1 MPGNRAA
8 QRTRH
13 QDAKFTRM
21 TTQPVGRLVTAMAG
35 PSIVSMLVSGIYNLA
50 DTFFIGQINTQSV
63 AALGIV
69 FSYMVLIQSVAIFF
83 GQGSGNYI
91 SRALGRREVAD
102 AEEMAAVGLIS
113 SVLVGAV
120 LAALS
125 FVFMR
130 PILSLL
136 GSTETILP
144 YASDYFSFILLG
156 APFIMGTFTLNNQMR
171 HQGNAMLS
179 MIGIVS
185 GAVLNIILDPVFIF
199 GLDLGI
205 RGAGIATAVSQFIG
219 FIIMLTLTGR
229 RGTLPLRL
237 SHFKPTWRR
246 YHDISAGGLPSLAR
260 QGLMSVSAI
269 CLNQMAS
276 IYGDAAIAGFSV
288 VNRIMMLACAAM
300 IGYGQGFQPVCGFN
314 YGAGFYDRVRRAF
327 WHSCLVATV
336 YCSVLAVLG
345 SLFAQPL
352 VALFRADDADVINI
366 GSEVLRYQC
375 LSFPLVGFITLANM
389 YLQNIRKTVPAIIM
403 ASARQG
409 IFFIPALFAGHAL
422 WGFTGVEIAQALAD
436 AGAFLF
442 AVPTVLYALRQMGRV
457 PAAR

>member
-1 MPGNRAA
+1 MTP
-8 QRTRH
+8 H
-13 QDAKFTRM
+13 EKYVRM
-21 TTQPVGRLVTAMAG
+21 TTRPVGRLVTELAG

-50 DTFFIGQINTQSV
+50 DTFFIGRINTQSV

-91 SRALGRREVAD
+91 SRALGRRETVD
-102 AEEMAAVGLIS
+102 AEEMAAVGLVS
-113 SVLVGAV
+113 SILTGIV
-120 LAALS
+120 LAAVS
-125 FVFMR
+125 FLLMR

-144 YASDYFSFILLG
+144 YANDYFRYILLG
-156 APFIMGTFTLNNQMR
+156 TPFIMGSFTLNIQMR
-171 HQGNAMLS
+171 HQGNAFLS

-185 GAVLNIILDPVFIF
+185 GAALNLALDPILIF
-199 GLDLGI
+199 GFGMGI
-205 RGAGIATAVSQFIG
+205 RGAGMATAISQIAG
-219 FIIMLTLTGR
+219 FLIILGMVGK
-229 RGTLPLRL
+229 RGTLHLKL
-237 SHFKPTWRR
+237 SHFKPTLRR

-276 IYGDAAIAGFSV
+276 LYGDECIAAFSV

-314 YGAGFYDRVRRAF
+314 YGAGLFDRVRQAY
-327 WHSCLVATV
+327 WHSCRVSTL
-336 YCSVLAVLG
+336 YCTLLALLG
-345 SLFAQPL
+345 FVFAGPL
-352 VALFRADDADVINI
+352 VSLFRADDPEVIRI

-375 LSFPLVGFITLANM
+375 CSFPLVAFITLANM
-389 YLQNIRKTVPAIIM
+389 YLQNIRKTVPAIVM

-409 IFFIPALFAGHAL
+409 IFFLPILFAGHAL
-422 WGFTGVEIAQALAD
+422 WGFTGVEIAQMLAD
-436 AGAFLF
+436 IGAFIV
-442 AVPTVLYALRQMGRV
+442 AVPLVLRTLREMDHR
-457 PAAR
+457 PIAR

>member
-1 MPGNRAA
+1 MSMTPEE
-8 QRTRH
+8 
-13 QDAKFTRM
+13 KYVRM
-21 TTQPVGRLVTAMAG
+21 TTRPVGHLVTKLAV

-91 SRALGRREVAD
+91 SRALGRREKAD
-102 AEEMAAVGLIS
+102 AEEMAAVGLVS
-113 SVLVGAV
+113 SVLTGVV

-125 FVFMR
+125 FLLMR

-144 YASDYFSFILLG
+144 YACDYFRFILMG
-156 APFIMGTFTLNNQMR
+156 TPFIMGTFTLNNQMR

-185 GAVLNIILDPVFIF
+185 GAALNIALDPILIF
-199 GLDLGI
+199 GFGLGI
-205 RGAGIATAVSQFIG
+205 RGAGMATAISQAVG
-219 FIIMLTLTGR
+219 FLVILSMVGK
-229 RGTLPLRL
+229 RGTLHIKL

-260 QGLMSVSAI
+260 QGLMSLSAI
-269 CLNQMAS
+269 CLNQLAS
-276 IYGDAAIAGFSV
+276 HYGDSAIAAFSV
-288 VNRIMMLACAAM
+288 VSRIMMLACAAM

-314 YGAGFYDRVRRAF
+314 YGAGLFDRVRKAF
-327 WHSCLVATV
+327 WHSCSVSTV
-336 YCSVLAVLG
+336 YCTVLALLG
-345 SLFAQPL
+345 WVFASPL
-352 VALFRADDADVINI
+352 VALFRADDPEVIRI

-375 LSFPLVGFITLANM
+375 YSFPLVGFITLANM
-389 YLQNIRKTVPAIIM
+389 YLQNIRKTISAIIM

-409 IFFIPALFAGHAL
+409 IFFLPALFAGHAL
-422 WGFTGVEIAQALAD
+422 WGFFGVEIAQMIAD
-436 AGAFLF
+436 IGSFLF
-442 AVPTVLYALRQMGRV
+442 AVPFVLYALKEMDRQ
-457 PAAR
+457 PIAR

>member
-1 MPGNRAA
+1 MPKAA
-8 QRTRH
+8 QRAQK
-13 QDAKFTRM
+13 QDAKFVRM
-21 TTQPVGRLVTAMAG
+21 TTQPVGRLVTAMAV

-91 SRALGRREVAD
+91 SRALGRREIGD
-102 AEEMAAVGLIS
+102 AEQMAAVGLIS
-113 SVLVGAV
+113 SVLTGII
-120 LAALS
+120 LAGLS
-125 FVFMR
+125 FLFMR

-136 GSTETILP
+136 GSTPTILP
-144 YASDYFSFILLG
+144 YATDYFSYILLG

-171 HQGNAMLS
+171 HQGNALLS

-185 GAVLNIILDPVFIF
+185 GAVLNIALDPVFIF
-199 GLDLGI
+199 VFDLGI
-205 RGAGIATAVSQFIG
+205 RGAGMATAISQFIG
-219 FIIMLTLTGR
+219 FCIMLGMTGR

-237 SHFKPTWRR
+237 SFFKPTLQR
-246 YHDISAGGLPSLAR
+246 YRDISAGGLPSLAR

-269 CLNQMAS
+269 CLNQLAS
-276 IYGDAAIAGFSV
+276 AYGDGAIAAFSV
-288 VNRIMMLACAAM
+288 VSRIMMLACAAM

-314 YGAGFYDRVRRAF
+314 YGAGFFDRVRLAF
-327 WHSCLVATV
+327 WHSCSVSTV
-336 YCSVLAVLG
+336 YCTLLAVLG
-345 SLFAQPL
+345 WVFAEPL
-352 VALFRADDADVINI
+352 VALFRADDAEVIRI

-375 LSFPLVGFITLANM
+375 YSFPLVGFITLANM
-389 YLQNIRKTVPAIIM
+389 YLQNIRKTIPAIIM

-409 IFFIPALFAGHAL
+409 IFFLPALFVGHAL

-442 AVPTVLYALRQMGRV
+442 AVPMVIHALRQMGHV

>member
-1 MPGNRAA
+1 MPKTA
-8 QRTRH
+8 QRARK
-13 QDAKFTRM
+13 QDAKFVRM
-21 TTQPVGRLVTAMAG
+21 TTQPVGRLVTAMAI

-91 SRALGRREVAD
+91 SRALGRREVED
-102 AEEMAAVGLIS
+102 AEEMAAVGLVS
-113 SVLVGAV
+113 SVLTGVI

-125 FVFMR
+125 FLFMR
-130 PILSLL
+130 HILSLL

-144 YASDYFSFILLG
+144 YATDYFRYILLG

-171 HQGNAMLS
+171 HQGNALLS

-205 RGAGIATAVSQFIG
+205 RGAGMATAISQFVG
-219 FIIMLTLTGR
+219 FCIVLGMTGR

-237 SHFKPTWRR
+237 SMFKPTLRR

-276 IYGDAAIAGFSV
+276 LYGDAAIAGFSV
-288 VNRIMMLACAAM
+288 VSRIMMLACAAM

-314 YGAGFYDRVRRAF
+314 YGAGFYDRVRAAF
-327 WHSCLVATV
+327 WHSCLVATI

-345 SLFAQPL
+345 GIFARPLVSLF
-352 VALFRADDADVINI
+352 RSDDIDVINI

-409 IFFIPALFAGHAL
+409 IFFLPALFAGHAL
-422 WGFTGVEIAQALAD
+422 WDFTGVEIAQAVAD
-436 AGAFLF
+436 AGSFLF
-442 AVPTVLYALRQMGRV
+442 AVPMVIIALRQMGRV

>member
-1 MPGNRAA
+1 MPKNA
-8 QRTRH
+8 QRALK
-13 QDAKFTRM
+13 QDAKFIRM
-21 TTQPVGRLVTAMAG
+21 TTRPVGGLVTAMAV

-113 SVLVGAV
+113 SVLTGLV
-120 LAALS
+120 LASLS
-125 FVFMR
+125 YVFMR
-130 PILSLL
+130 PILTML
-136 GSTETILP
+136 GSTPTIMP
-144 YASDYFSFILLG
+144 YATDYFGFILLG

-171 HQGNAMLS
+171 QQGNALLS

-185 GAVLNIILDPVFIF
+185 GAVLNIVLDPVFIF
-199 GLDLGI
+199 VLGLGI
-205 RGAGIATAVSQFIG
+205 RGAGMATAISQIVG
-219 FIIMLTLTGR
+219 FGIMLTMTGR
-229 RGTLPLRL
+229 HGTLPLRL
-237 SHFKPTWRR
+237 SCFKPTLRR
-246 YHDISAGGLPSLAR
+246 YRDIAAGGLPSLAR

-269 CLNQMAS
+269 CLNQLAS
-276 IYGDAAIAGFSV
+276 DYGDSAIAAFSV
-288 VNRIMMLACAAM
+288 VNRITMLACAAM

-314 YGAGFYDRVRRAF
+314 YGAGFYNRVRKAF
-327 WHSCLVATV
+327 WHSCSVSTV
-336 YCSVLAVLG
+336 YCTVMAVLG
-345 SLFAQPL
+345 WLFASPL
-352 VALFRADDADVINI
+352 VALFRADDAEVIRI
-366 GSEVLRYQC
+366 GSEVLRFQC
-375 LSFPLVGFITLANM
+375 YSFPLVGFITLANM
-389 YLQNIRKTVPAIIM
+389 FLQNIRKTIPAIIM

-409 IFFIPALFAGHAL
+409 IFFLPALFIGHAL
-422 WGFTGVEIAQALAD
+422 WGFTGIEIAQALAD

-442 AVPTVLYALRQMGRV
+442 AVPVVLYTLRMMDRQ

>member
-1 MPGNRAA
+1 MPKSA
-8 QRTRH
+8 QRAQK
-13 QDAKFTRM
+13 QDAKFVRM
-21 TTQPVGRLVTAMAG
+21 TTRPVGGLVTAMAI

-91 SRALGRREVAD
+91 SRALGRREIAD

-113 SVLVGAV
+113 SVLTGVI
-120 LAALS
+120 LAAVS

-136 GSTETILP
+136 GSTPTILP
-144 YASDYFSFILLG
+144 YATDYFSFILLG

-171 HQGNAMLS
+171 HQGNALLS

-185 GAVLNIILDPVFIF
+185 GAVLNIALDPVFIF
-199 GLDLGI
+199 VLGLGI
-205 RGAGIATAVSQFIG
+205 RGAGMATAISQFFG
-219 FIIMLTLTGR
+219 FCIMLGMTGR

-237 SHFKPTWRR
+237 SFFKPTLRR
-246 YHDISAGGLPSLAR
+246 YRDISAGGLPSLAR

-269 CLNQMAS
+269 CLNQLAS
-276 IYGDAAIAGFSV
+276 LYGDEAIAAFSV

-314 YGAGFYDRVRRAF
+314 YGAGFYDRVRTAF
-327 WHSCLVATV
+327 WHSCRVSTI
-336 YCSVLAVLG
+336 YCTLLAVLG
-345 SLFAQPL
+345 WVFADPL
-352 VALFRADDADVINI
+352 VSLFRADDAAVVRI

-375 LSFPLVGFITLANM
+375 YSFPLVGFITLANM

-436 AGAFLF
+436 AGSFLF
-442 AVPTVLYALRQMGRV
+442 AVPMVLHTLHKMGHE

>member
-1 MPGNRAA
+1 MPKSA
-8 QRTRH
+8 QRALK
-13 QDAKFTRM
+13 QDAKFVRM
-21 TTQPVGRLVTAMAG
+21 TTRPVGRLVTAMAL

-113 SVLVGAV
+113 SVLMGVI

-125 FVFMR
+125 FMFMR

-136 GSTETILP
+136 GSTPTIIP
-144 YASDYFSFILLG
+144 YATDYFRYILLG

-185 GAVLNIILDPVFIF
+185 GAVLNIALDPVFIF
-199 GLDLGI
+199 VLGLGI
-205 RGAGIATAVSQFIG
+205 RGAGMATAISQFVG
-219 FIIMLTLTGR
+219 FCIMLSMTGR
-229 RGTLPLRL
+229 HGTLPLVLKKFR
-237 SHFKPTWRR
+237 PTWQR
-246 YHDISAGGLPSLAR
+246 YRDIAAGGLPSLAR

-276 IYGDAAIAGFSV
+276 LYGDEAIAAFSV
-288 VNRIMMLACAAM
+288 VNRIAMLACAAM

-314 YGAGFYDRVRRAF
+314 YGAGFYDRVRRAY
-327 WHSCLVATV
+327 WHSCSVSTV
-336 YCSVLAVLG
+336 YCTVLAVLG
-345 SLFAQPL
+345 WLFAEPL
-352 VALFRADDADVINI
+352 VALFRADDAEVVRI

-375 LSFPLVGFITLANM
+375 LSFPLIGFITLANM
-389 YLQNIRKTVPAIIM
+389 YLQNIRKTIPAIVM

-409 IFFIPALFAGHAL
+409 IFFLPALFAGHAL

-436 AGAFLF
+436 GCSFLV
-442 AVPTVLYALRQMGRV
+442 AVPMVLYALHEMGRV
-457 PAAR
+457 PAAK

>member
-1 MPGNRAA
+1 MPKNA
-8 QRTRH
+8 QRALK
-13 QDAKFTRM
+13 QDAKFIRM
-21 TTQPVGRLVTAMAG
+21 TTRPVGGLVTAMAV

-113 SVLVGAV
+113 SVLTGLV
-120 LAALS
+120 LASLS
-125 FVFMR
+125 YVFMR
-130 PILSLL
+130 PILTML
-136 GSTETILP
+136 GSTPTIMP
-144 YASDYFSFILLG
+144 YATDYFGFILLG

-171 HQGNAMLS
+171 QQGNALLS

-185 GAVLNIILDPVFIF
+185 GAVLNIVLDPVFIF
-199 GLDLGI
+199 VLGLGI
-205 RGAGIATAVSQFIG
+205 RGAGMATAISQIVG
-219 FIIMLTLTGR
+219 FGIMLTMTGR
-229 RGTLPLRL
+229 HGTLPLRL
-237 SHFKPTWRR
+237 SCFKPTLRR
-246 YHDISAGGLPSLAR
+246 YRDIAAGGLPSLAR

-269 CLNQMAS
+269 CLNQLAS
-276 IYGDAAIAGFSV
+276 DYGDSAIAAFSV
-288 VNRIMMLACAAM
+288 VNRITMLACAAM

-314 YGAGFYDRVRRAF
+314 YGAGFYNRVRKAF
-327 WHSCLVATV
+327 WHSCSVSTV
-336 YCSVLAVLG
+336 YCTVMAVLG
-345 SLFAQPL
+345 WLFASPL
-352 VALFRADDADVINI
+352 VALFRADDAEVIRI
-366 GSEVLRYQC
+366 GSEVLRFQC
-375 LSFPLVGFITLANM
+375 YSFPLVGFITLANM
-389 YLQNIRKTVPAIIM
+389 YLQNIRKTIPAIIM

-409 IFFIPALFAGHAL
+409 IFFLPALFIGHAL
-422 WGFTGVEIAQALAD
+422 WGFTGIEIAQALAD

-442 AVPTVLYALRQMGRV
+442 AVPVVLYTLRMMDRQ

>member
-1 MPGNRAA
+1 MPRNA
-8 QRTRH
+8 QRAQQ
-13 QDAKFTRM
+13 QDAKFVRM
-21 TTQPVGRLVTAMAG
+21 TTQPVGRLVTAMAI

-50 DTFFIGQINTQSV
+50 DTFFIGQINTPSV

-113 SVLVGAV
+113 SVLTGAI

-125 FVFMR
+125 FIFMR
-130 PILSLL
+130 PIPALL
-136 GSTETILP
+136 GSTPTIIP
-144 YASDYFSFILLG
+144 YATDYFRYILLG

-185 GAVLNIILDPVFIF
+185 GAVLNIALDPILIF
-199 GLDLGI
+199 GCGLGI
-205 RGAGIATAVSQFIG
+205 RGAGMATAISQFIG
-219 FIIMLTLTGR
+219 FCIMLGMTGR
-229 RGTLPLRL
+229 HGTLPLIL
-237 SHFKPTWRR
+237 SKFEPTWRR
-246 YHDISAGGLPSLAR
+246 YRDIAAGGLPSLAR

-269 CLNQMAS
+269 CLNQTAS
-276 IYGDAAIAGFSV
+276 LYGDEAIAAFSV

-314 YGAGFYDRVRRAF
+314 YGAGFFDRVRRAF
-327 WHSCLVATV
+327 WHSCSVSTV
-336 YCSVLAVLG
+336 YCTVLAILG
-345 SLFAQPL
+345 WIFAGPL
-352 VALFRADDADVINI
+352 VALFRADDAEVVRI
-366 GSEVLRYQC
+366 GSEVLRFQC
-375 LSFPLVGFITLANM
+375 YSFPLVGFITLANM
-389 YLQNIRKTVPAIIM
+389 YLQNIRKTIPAIIM

-409 IFFIPALFAGHAL
+409 IFFLPALFAGHAL

-442 AVPTVLYALRQMGRV
+442 AVPMVLVALHQMGRV
-457 PAAR
+457 PSAR

>member
-1 MPGNRAA
+1 MPM
-8 QRTRH
+8 TPEE
-13 QDAKFTRM
+13 KYVRM
-21 TTQPVGRLVTAMAG
+21 TTRPVGQLVTKLAI

-91 SRALGRREVAD
+91 SRALGRREMVD
-102 AEEMAAVGLIS
+102 AEEMAAVGLVS
-113 SVLVGAV
+113 SVLTGVV

-125 FVFMR
+125 FLLMR

-144 YASDYFSFILLG
+144 YACDYFRFILMG
-156 APFIMGTFTLNNQMR
+156 TPFIMGTFTLNNQMR

-185 GAVLNIILDPVFIF
+185 GAVLNIALDPILIF
-199 GLDLGI
+199 GFGMGI
-205 RGAGIATAVSQFIG
+205 RGAGLATAISQAVG
-219 FIIMLTLTGR
+219 FLVILSFVGK
-229 RGTLPLRL
+229 RGTLRIKL

-260 QGLMSVSAI
+260 QGLMSLSAI
-269 CLNQMAS
+269 CLNQLAS
-276 IYGDAAIAGFSV
+276 HYGDAAIAAFSV
-288 VNRIMMLACAAM
+288 VSRIMMLACAAM

-314 YGAGFYDRVRRAF
+314 YGAGLFDRVRKAF
-327 WHSCLVATV
+327 WHSCSVSTV
-336 YCSVLAVLG
+336 YCTVLALLG
-345 SLFAQPL
+345 WFFASPL
-352 VALFRADDADVINI
+352 VALFRADDPEVIRI

-375 LSFPLVGFITLANM
+375 YSFPLVGFITLANM
-389 YLQNIRKTVPAIIM
+389 YLQNIRKTIPAIIM

-409 IFFIPALFAGHAL
+409 IFFLPALFAGHAL
-422 WGFTGVEIAQALAD
+422 WGFFGVEIAQMLAD
-436 AGAFLF
+436 IGSFLF
-442 AVPTVLYALRQMGRV
+442 AVPFVLCALKQMDHQ
-457 PAAR
+457 PIAR

>member
-1 MPGNRAA
+1 MPKNE
-8 QRTRH
+8 QRTRK
-13 QDAKFTRM
+13 QDAKFIRM
-21 TTQPVGRLVTAMAG
+21 TTRPVGGLVTAMAV

-91 SRALGRREVAD
+91 SRALGRRERDD
-102 AEEMAAVGLIS
+102 AEVMASVGLIS
-113 SVLVGAV
+113 SVLTGLI

-125 FVFMR
+125 FLFMK
-130 PILSLL
+130 PILSML
-136 GSTETILP
+136 GSTDTILP
-144 YASDYFSFILLG
+144 YATDYFSFILLG

-185 GAVLNIILDPVFIF
+185 GAVLNIALDPVFIF
-199 GLDLGI
+199 VLGLGI
-205 RGAGIATAVSQFIG
+205 RGAGMATAISQFIG
-219 FIIMLTLTGR
+219 FCIMLGMTGR
-229 RGTLPLRL
+229 HGTLPLRL
-237 SHFKPTWRR
+237 SCFKPSWQR
-246 YHDISAGGLPSLAR
+246 YRDISAGGLPSLAR

-269 CLNQMAS
+269 CLNQLAS
-276 IYGDAAIAGFSV
+276 AYGDGAIAAFSV
-288 VNRIMMLACAAM
+288 VSRIAMLACAAM

-314 YGAGFYDRVRRAF
+314 YGAGLFDRVRKAF
-327 WHSCLVATV
+327 WHSCLVSTI
-336 YCSVLAVLG
+336 YCSLLAVLG
-345 SLFAQPL
+345 WIFAQPL
-352 VALFRADDADVINI
+352 VTLFRDDPEVIHI

-375 LSFPLVGFITLANM
+375 YSFPLVGFITLANM
-389 YLQNIRKTVPAIIM
+389 YLQNIRKTIPAIIM

-409 IFFIPALFAGHAL
+409 IFFLPALFAGHAL
-422 WGFTGVEIAQALAD
+422 WGFTGIEVSQALAD

-442 AVPTVLYALRQMGRV
+442 AVPFVLVALHQMGRV